1 MNSNRNLDKLLRVI
15 FPEVLMEYFD
25 ISGWHD
31 GSDKIEVWLDEKHY
45 LERSDYP
52 LSVFVCRGYEL
63 GYELCLLGAKRC
75 TLRQTQGDKKV
86 PQIIEFV
93 GLDCSLPGFVRIV
106 QRRDRERLTLRF
118 LTHYQHLT

>member
-45 LERSDYP
+45 LERSDYKSGTVISHGFTDEKVIQDFP
-52 LSVFVCRGYEL
+52 LRGKPVYLHVRRRRWYDRWARGRGRAEADA
-63 GYELCLLGAKRC
+63 GTARGVRWRSGVRQGCAGAFSG
-75 TLRQTQGDKKV
+75 Q
-86 PQIIEFV
+86 
-93 GLDCSLPGFVRIV
+93 
-106 QRRDRERLTLRF
+106 
-118 LTHYQHLT
+118 